1 GYGLIVPSMLATI
14 IASVVERTVSAGFK
28 YPRLYEAQVELR
40 SDSPTHLESML
51 KATFAVLER
60 GPLVDL
66 RNVTLPHLASLLR
79 HGTPIPIHGGQGVL
93 MTVNL
98 PDNSHFA
105 GRSIAEVFDQFP
117 ELVVVA
123 IIHKEQIQLPRG
135 TARLEGGDQLL
146 IAASERTSVEAFMKA
161 MARRVNDR
169 KADPLA
175 NPLI

>member
-1 GYGLIVPSMLATI
+1 MTGGYGLIVPSMFATI
-14 IASVVERTVSAGFK
+14 IAFVVERTVSAEFK

-79 HGTPIPIHGGQGVL
+79 HGTPIPIHGGQGIL
-93 MTVNL
+93 MTINL
-98 PDNSHFA
+98 PDDSQFA
-105 GRSIAEVFDQFP
+105 SLTVAHVFEQFP
-117 ELVVVA
+117 ELVAVA
-123 IIHKEQIQLPRG
+123 IIRKQQIQLPRG

-146 IAASERTSVEAFMKA
+146 IAASDMNSIDGFTRAAAIQTQSDVREA
-161 MARRVNDR
+161 NSS
-169 KADPLA
+169 
-175 NPLI
+175 